1 MSCQWQELTEG
12 QTTFPPPPRTTF
24 KPTLKNKNYKPMKTV
39 IPAGRVLVHNH
50 VRTRQK
56 RDRIE
61 AKAELE
67 ARITLRYMALL
78 KSILTGSGTKN
89 S

>member
-1 MSCQWQELTEG
+1 
-12 QTTFPPPPRTTF
+12 
-24 KPTLKNKNYKPMKTV
+24 MKTV

-50 VRTRQK
+50 VTHAARTR
-56 RDRIE
+56 RIK

-67 ARITLRYMALL
+67 ARITLRYMTLL
-78 KSILTGSGTKN
+78 ECILTGSRTNN